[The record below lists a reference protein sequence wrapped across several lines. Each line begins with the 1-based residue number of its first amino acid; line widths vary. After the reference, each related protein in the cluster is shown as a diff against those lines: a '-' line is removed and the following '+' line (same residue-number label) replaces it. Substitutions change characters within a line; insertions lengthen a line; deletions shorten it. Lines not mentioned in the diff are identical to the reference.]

1 MRRRWRRF
9 LCRVLGHAYGPVTL
23 SSSGAVPDWYVPIEQ
38 CPRCGEVW
46 YP

>member
-9 LCRVLGHAYGPVTL
+9 LCRVFGHAYGPVTL
-23 SSSGAVPDWYVPIEQ
+23 SSGPVPDWYVPIEQ